1 LGEGSTFR
9 IEIEF
14 KKAEHA
20 SRILIPPQL
29 EGKHVL
35 IVDDNKVTLD
45 ALNKMLT
52 SMSFIATAVSTT
64 PEATQCIVDAEK
76 NGVSFDFILVD
87 YMTPIMNG
95 IHFVNSLIAENQ
107 LNDVNAIVMIE
118 HGQDEAQDPSAITG
132 TTEFLFKPVSPSF
145 LIHAFA
151 DASGIKTEPTHTS
164 LDSISR
170 EKLISLTAA
179 KVLLVEDNEL
189 NQEVAIGLLSKA
201 GIRVDTVYNGFEAVN
216 NASSDYDAI
225 LMDLQMPLMDGYEA
239 TKLIRKESKYA
250 NLPIIAM
257 TANVMRG
264 EKEKCLAM
272 GMNDIIAKPI
282 DASIFFATL
291 NKWIR
296 TLNLADEY
304 LLSEQQPGEKAL
316 LDIPGID
323 TAGGLARIGGDPDLY
338 RSLIFRFKKNY
349 GESIKHIRQLLEQD
363 NEIGV
368 ERAVHTLKGVAGNIG
383 MTALYS
389 ATTELEKAVE
399 TKNQELI
406 NNQLENSAKELS
418 TIINTLDHINEPIPE
433 EKTKK
438 KYNKEEVGNLLE
450 RLKPLISQHDLGAIE
465 LIALLSQ
472 YEYKDDTPL
481 KSIDKFISVFDFK
494 GAKLV
499 LEDFIENLNS
509 GSI

>member
-1 LGEGSTFR
+1 MP
-9 IEIEF
+9 
-14 KKAEHA
+14 A
-20 SRILIPPQL
+20 
-29 EGKHVL
+29 
-35 IVDDNKVTLD
+35 
-45 ALNKMLT
+45 
-52 SMSFIATAVSTT
+52 
-64 PEATQCIVDAEK
+64 
-76 NGVSFDFILVD
+76 
-87 YMTPIMNG
+87 MNG
-95 IHFVNSLIAENQ
+95 IDFLNSLIARNQ
-107 LNDVNAIVMIE
+107 LDDVHAIFMRD
-118 HGQDEAQDPSAITG
+118 HDQDEAQDPSAMTG
-132 TTEFLFKPVSPSF
+132 TTKFLYKPVGPAF

-151 DASGIKTEPTHTS
+151 NAIGIKTDQSDTS
-164 LDSISR
+164 LDSMSQER
-170 EKLISLTAA
+170 LIGLTAA

-189 NQEVAIGLLSKA
+189 NQEVAIALMSKA
-201 GIRVDTVYNGFEAVN
+201 GIHVDVVNNGSEAVN
-216 NASSDYDAI
+216 NVSSDYDAI
-225 LMDLQMPLMDGYEA
+225 LMDLQMPIMDGYEA
-239 TKLIRKESKYA
+239 TKLIRKESKNA
-250 NLPIIAM
+250 DLPIIAM

-291 NKWIR
+291 DRWIR

-304 LLSEQQPGEKAL
+304 LLSEQQPGEKTL

-323 TAGGLARIGGDPDLY
+323 TAEGLARIGGDPDLY
-338 RSLIFRFKKNY
+338 RSVIFRFKKNY
-349 GESIKHIRQLLEQD
+349 GESIMHIRQFLEQD
-363 NEIGV
+363 NQIGV

-406 NNQLENSAKELS
+406 ANQLEKSSKELS
-418 TIINTLDHINEPIPE
+418 IIINTLDNINEPIPE

-438 KYNKEEVGNLLE
+438 KYNKDAVGNLLE
-450 RLKPLISQHDLGAIE
+450 RLKSLISQHNLDAIE

-481 KSIDKFISVFDFK
+481 KTIDKFVSVYDFK
-494 GAKLV
+494 SAQLV
-499 LEDFIENLNS
+499 LEDFIENLKS